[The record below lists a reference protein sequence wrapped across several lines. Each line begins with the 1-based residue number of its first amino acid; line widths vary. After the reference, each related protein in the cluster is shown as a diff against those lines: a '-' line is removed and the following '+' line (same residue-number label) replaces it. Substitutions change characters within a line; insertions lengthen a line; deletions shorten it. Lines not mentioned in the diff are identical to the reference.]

1 VSRLSGL
8 QVDPRQAL
16 PGAAPA
22 IFSHPEARHRALL
35 RGQWVAYALQRARRR
50 SIGFVVG
57 PEGLRV
63 RAPRSAG
70 ASDIESALQA
80 KAAWIVRKLHEQ
92 EQLARRGQQARL
104 PWRHGTVL
112 PLLGRP
118 VGMLLDGAAPGV
130 VLSADG
136 AALHVGLPHDT
147 PPPQIRD
154 AVCGWLQQ
162 HARQTFVA
170 RCRHFEPLLGV
181 QVQRLGLSS
190 AATRW
195 GSASADGSIRL
206 NWRLVHCAPP
216 TIDYVV
222 VHELAHLREMN
233 HGPAFWQIVRAALP
247 DFQLARDALRTYA
260 PPVFD

>member
-1 VSRLSGL
+1 MSGL

-16 PGAAPA
+16 PGAAPTV
-22 IFSHPEARHRALL
+22 FSHPAARHRILL
-35 RGQWVAYALQRARRR
+35 PGHWVAYVLQRARRR

-63 RAPRSAG
+63 RAPRCAG
-70 ASDIESALQA
+70 ASDIEAALQA
-80 KAAWIVRKLHEQ
+80 KAGWIVRKLHEQ
-92 EQLARRGQQARL
+92 EQLARHGQKARL
-104 PWRHGTVL
+104 AWRHGTVL

-118 VGMLLDGAAPGV
+118 VGMLLGGAADGV

-136 AALHVGLPHDT
+136 AALHVGLPQDA

-154 AVCGWLQQ
+154 AVYGWLQQ
-162 HARQTFVA
+162 HAGHTFAA

-181 QVQRLGLSS
+181 RVRRLSLSS

-195 GSASADGSIRL
+195 GSASANGSIRL

-233 HGPAFWQIVRAALP
+233 HSPAFWQIVAAVLP
-247 DFQLARDALRTYA
+247 EFQQARDALRTYA